1 MRRQKNRKRKI
12 IIDDVR
18 FEFAGAADALD
29 GGAIDVE
36 YTETMCQHLMGCTA
50 VTHPEMNIEQTIRH
64 IETVLASDN
73 GSGRKGARYH
83 GVQLTK
89 ILVGEDPNQIVYAE
103 EGGKIYVRARGDQE
117 GNWTLK
123 RA

>member
-1 MRRQKNRKRKI
+1 MRGQKNTIRKI
-12 IIDDVR
+12 IIDGVR
-18 FEFAGAADALD
+18 FEFAGDALD
-29 GGAIDVE
+29 GGDIDVE

-50 VTHPEMNIEQTIRH
+50 VTHAEMTIEQTIKH

-73 GSGRKGARYH
+73 GSGREGGRYN
-83 GVQLTK
+83 GVKLTK
-89 ILVGEDPNQIVYAE
+89 ILVGGDPNRIVYAE
-103 EGGKIYVRARGDQE
+103 EGDRIYVRAWADGE

>member
-1 MRRQKNRKRKI
+1 MRRQKTRVRKI

-18 FEFAGAADALD
+18 FEFAGDALA

-50 VTHPEMNIEQTIRH
+50 VTHAEMTIEQTIKH
-64 IETVLASDN
+64 IEAVLASDN
-73 GSGRKGARYH
+73 GSGREGGRYH
-83 GVQLTK
+83 RVQLTK
-89 ILVGEDPNQIVYAE
+89 LLVGDDPNQIVYAE
-103 EGGKIYVRARGDQE
+103 EGGRIYVRARADQE